1 MDSSLAARAFI
12 QLIINAAV
20 AVATRRVLTVVICC
34 DARLRAGSRS
44 SVRALFAS
52 LKVAVHRACA
62 CVRRSGGQGAGAFL
76 KFCLFFFF
84 TDLVL
89 LQFTRLVNAGAGR
102 LGVPTVTR
110 VDVRCPLVVP
120 YEGV

>member
-84 TDLVL
+84 H
-89 LQFTRLVNAGAGR
+89 G
-102 LGVPTVTR
+102 LGVTAVYAASQCRRGQTR
-110 VDVRCPLVVP
+110 SSHS
-120 YEGV
+120 Y